1 MECLLP
7 ESLDISTVL
16 DATTQYQEWLATHE
30 AIHLGADKVA
40 RVDAAGIQLLSSL
53 FISAKKNQRTIQL
66 LKPSDVLLEG
76 IETLGLQEVFEL
88 NLKSESNPND

>member
-16 DATTQYQEWLATHE
+16 DTATHYQEWFANHDSIQLNASS
-30 AIHLGADKVA
+30 VA
-40 RVDAAGIQLLSSL
+40 RVDAAGVQLLSSL
-53 FISAKKNQRTIQL
+53 FISAKKNQREIQL

-76 IETLGLQEVFEL
+76 IDTLGLQDVFEL
-88 NLKSESNPND
+88 KLKSESNQND

>member
-16 DATTQYQEWLATHE
+16 DTTTQYQEWLANQDT
-30 AIHLGADKVA
+30 IHLDATAVV

-53 FISAKKNQRTIQL
+53 FISAKKNQREIQL
-66 LKPSDVLLEG
+66 LKPSEVLLEG
-76 IETLGLQEVFEL
+76 IETLGLQDVFDL
-88 NLKSESNPND
+88 KLKSESNQND

>member
-16 DATTQYQEWLATHE
+16 DTTTHYQEWFANQDSIQLSANS
-30 AIHLGADKVA
+30 VV

-53 FISAKKNQRTIQL
+53 FISAKKNQRDIQL
-66 LKPSDVLLEG
+66 LKPSEVLVEG
-76 IETLGLQEVFEL
+76 ITTLGLQDVFDL
-88 NLKSESNPND
+88 KLKSESD